1 MLVEASEAGFA
12 KQHWRQVMADE
23 SKFTYFFLGLG
34 IGVAVGI
41 LFAPQSGEET
51 RSLLCTKADEGKE
64 YLKKRGEALRESAG
78 ELVEKG
84 KTVVARQKEQLAAAV
99 EAGKQAYRESVA
111 EKAPGGAAATEG

>member
-1 MLVEASEAGFA
+1 
-12 KQHWRQVMADE
+12 MAEE

-51 RSLLCTKADEGKE
+51 RTLLKSKADEGKE
-64 YLKKRGEALRESAG
+64 LLKKRGENLYESAG

-84 KTVVARQKEQLAAAV
+84 KGAVARQKAQLAAAV
-99 EAGKQAYRESVA
+99 EAGKQAYREAVA
-111 EKAPGGAAATEG
+111 GGTPGEAPATES